1 MIYSPFSKTDEV
13 LNQSNSPFID
23 AFARLRVASP
33 KTIFDSKQIY
43 DNQPLYWD
51 EAETSG
57 SGTSTAHSTATAST
71 TMSVSASTAGTRVRQ
86 TKRRFN
92 YQPGKSQFILLTG
105 ILGSGSTGI
114 TRRIGYFDENNGLF
128 FQISGTTL
136 SVVRRTYTGGSPSD
150 DAVAQSNWILDKMD
164 GTGPSGVTIDT
175 SKTQIFVIDF
185 EWLGVGRVRF
195 GFVIDGIIIYCHE
208 LLHSNIFTTVYM
220 STPNLPLR
228 YEISNGGTGGVA
240 SIVHICSSV
249 ISEGGTEDTGT
260 ILSVGSNN
268 THVDANVAGT
278 VYACLGLKLK
288 STHLSQTVEVIG
300 FSILGSTA
308 NDNFMWLLYI
318 NPTIAGS
325 FTYSDY
331 TNGAVQFAR
340 GATANTVT
348 NGTLLDSGYIPSQ
361 GSTKANFKNSVTLGS
376 TISGTAD
383 AIVLCVMP
391 IGGASNLDIY
401 ASMTWREAS

>member
-164 GTGPSGVTIDT
+164 GTGDR
-175 SKTQIFVIDF
+175 K
-185 EWLGVGRVRF
+185 
-195 GFVIDGIIIYCHE
+195 
-208 LLHSNIFTTVYM
+208 
-220 STPNLPLR
+220 
-228 YEISNGGTGGVA
+228 
-240 SIVHICSSV
+240 SV
-249 ISEGGTEDTGT
+249 
-260 ILSVGSNN
+260 V
-268 THVDANVAGT
+268 
-278 VYACLGLKLK
+278 
-288 STHLSQTVEVIG
+288 
-300 FSILGSTA
+300 
-308 NDNFMWLLYI
+308 
-318 NPTIAGS
+318 
-325 FTYSDY
+325 
-331 TNGAVQFAR
+331 
-340 GATANTVT
+340 
-348 NGTLLDSGYIPSQ
+348 
-361 GSTKANFKNSVTLGS
+361 
-376 TISGTAD
+376 
-383 AIVLCVMP
+383 
-391 IGGASNLDIY
+391 
-401 ASMTWREAS
+401 